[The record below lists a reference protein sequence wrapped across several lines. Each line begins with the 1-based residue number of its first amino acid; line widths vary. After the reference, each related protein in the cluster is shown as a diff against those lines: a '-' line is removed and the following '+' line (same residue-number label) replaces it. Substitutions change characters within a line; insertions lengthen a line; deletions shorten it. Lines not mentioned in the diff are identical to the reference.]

1 MRINSNMMSGMDTLE
16 QTSRAKNVEKVS
28 AEQQQASTVE
38 SDNVTISEKGKDVS
52 EMTRT
57 LKSMPEVRADKIAD
71 LKERI
76 AKRFGSLWIR
86 QASHFSGKLSNSFK
100 RAVSDTILFDTLC
113 PLLESHKGL
122 CRETV
127 YREQLI
133 FLPHTSDN

>member
-16 QTSRAKNVEKVS
+16 QTSRARNVEKTS
-28 AEQQQASTVE
+28 AEQQQQQASGVE

-76 AKRFGSLWIR
+76 ANGTY
-86 QASHFSGKLSNSFK
+86 N
-100 RAVSDTILFDTLC
+100 VSARDVAAKIVNTALEDTF
-113 PLLESHKGL
+113 
-122 CRETV
+122 
-127 YREQLI
+127 
-133 FLPHTSDN
+133 

>member
-76 AKRFGSLWIR
+76 ANGTY
-86 QASHFSGKLSNSFK
+86 N
-100 RAVSDTILFDTLC
+100 VSARDVAAKIVNTALEDTF
-113 PLLESHKGL
+113 
-122 CRETV
+122 
-127 YREQLI
+127 
-133 FLPHTSDN
+133 

>member
-28 AEQQQASTVE
+28 AEQQQQASTLE

-52 EMTRT
+52 EMTLT

-76 AKRFGSLWIR
+76 ANGTYNVSARDVAAKIVNTALEDT
-86 QASHFSGKLSNSFK
+86 FSFCGKVRL
-100 RAVSDTILFDTLC
+100 R
-113 PLLESHKGL
+113 
-122 CRETV
+122 
-127 YREQLI
+127 
-133 FLPHTSDN
+133 

>member
-16 QTSRAKNVEKVS
+16 QTSRARNVEKTS
-28 AEQQQASTVE
+28 AEQQQQQTSGVE

-76 AKRFGSLWIR
+76 ANGTY
-86 QASHFSGKLSNSFK
+86 N
-100 RAVSDTILFDTLC
+100 VSARDVAAKIVNTAL
-113 PLLESHKGL
+113 
-122 CRETV
+122 
-127 YREQLI
+127 
-133 FLPHTSDN
+133 DNTF

>member
-28 AEQQQASTVE
+28 AEQQQQASNVE

-76 AKRFGSLWIR
+76 ANGTY
-86 QASHFSGKLSNSFK
+86 N
-100 RAVSDTILFDTLC
+100 VSARDVAAKIVNTAL
-113 PLLESHKGL
+113 
-122 CRETV
+122 
-127 YREQLI
+127 
-133 FLPHTSDN
+133 DNTF

>member
-76 AKRFGSLWIR
+76 ANGTY
-86 QASHFSGKLSNSFK
+86 N
-100 RAVSDTILFDTLC
+100 VSARDVATKIVNTAL
-113 PLLESHKGL
+113 
-122 CRETV
+122 
-127 YREQLI
+127 
-133 FLPHTSDN
+133 DNTF

>member
-16 QTSRAKNVEKVS
+16 QTSRARNVEKTS
-28 AEQQQASTVE
+28 AEQQQQQTSGLE

-76 AKRFGSLWIR
+76 ANGTY
-86 QASHFSGKLSNSFK
+86 N
-100 RAVSDTILFDTLC
+100 VSARDVAAKIVNTALEDTF
-113 PLLESHKGL
+113 
-122 CRETV
+122 
-127 YREQLI
+127 
-133 FLPHTSDN
+133 

>member
-16 QTSRAKNVEKVS
+16 QTSRARNVEKTS
-28 AEQQQASTVE
+28 AEQQQQTSGVE

-76 AKRFGSLWIR
+76 ANGTY
-86 QASHFSGKLSNSFK
+86 N
-100 RAVSDTILFDTLC
+100 VSARDVAAKIVNTALEDTF
-113 PLLESHKGL
+113 
-122 CRETV
+122 
-127 YREQLI
+127 
-133 FLPHTSDN
+133 